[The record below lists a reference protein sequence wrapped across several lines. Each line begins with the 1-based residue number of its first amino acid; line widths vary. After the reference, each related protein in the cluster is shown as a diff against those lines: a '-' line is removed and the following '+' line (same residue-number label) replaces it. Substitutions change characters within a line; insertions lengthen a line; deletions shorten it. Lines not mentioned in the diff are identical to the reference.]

1 MHLGPELSQQQ
12 ELGWQQEQEQGQEQG
27 QGQVRRRRHSTV
39 HLGAAGGVLRL
50 LREEG
55 LGARR
60 EEGLGARREEGLV
73 ARRQFGRQISLH
85 PSWHRDSLH

>member
-60 EEGLGARREEGLV
+60 EEGLV

>member
-12 ELGWQQEQEQGQEQG
+12 ELGWRQEQEQEQLQEQG

-50 LREEG
+50 LKEEG

-60 EEGLGARREEGLV
+60 EERLGARRQL
-73 ARRQFGRQISLH
+73 GRQISLH
-85 PSWHRDSLH
+85 PSWHRDSGHF